1 MTTLYS
7 VVRYLPDPVADE
19 SINIGVVAFG
29 DEGPQFRFVQNLN
42 RAKLLGDNDVSFLRD
57 FIESV
62 RDGRVGALGDP
73 KNWNQES
80 LSKLLGRWHN
90 VIQFTPPRASAKKV
104 GPLVEELS
112 KLFLK
117 GASTQVEEGVA
128 SQGRSYAV
136 RLSKIL
142 VVGALTERW
151 GQPVARVLV
160 KSGHTLAGSAGAHEF
175 DVAIVNGSAYL
186 AARAIS
192 FRVQDTQ
199 TLRTKVDAAAFAVT
213 DLAERH
219 AKIDTALLVLP
230 PRSREQEAYKRAL
243 AISKKKNVKMLEAQ
257 AFKVWVSTVVGRL
270 PEKVAVRAARQIS

>member
-1 MTTLYS
+1 MTSLYS

-62 RDGRVGALGDP
+62 RAGRVGALGDP

-80 LSKLLGRWHN
+80 LSRLLGKWHN
-90 VIQFTPPRASAKKV
+90 VIQFTPPRASGKSV
-104 GPLVEELS
+104 GPLIDDLS

-117 GASTQVEEGVA
+117 GDDTQGTEGVTT
-128 SQGRSYAV
+128 QGRSYAV
-136 RLSKIL
+136 RLSKSL
-142 VVGALTERW
+142 VVAAISKRW
-151 GQPVARVLV
+151 SQPIARELV

-199 TLRTKVDAAAFAVT
+199 TLRTKVDAAAFAVM
-213 DLAERH
+213 DLAEGH
-219 AKIDTALLVLP
+219 KKIDTALLVLP
-230 PRSREQEAYKRAL
+230 PRSREQEAYRRAM
-243 AISKKKNVKMLEAQ
+243 AISRKKKMKMLETEQ
-257 AFKVWVSTVVGRL
+257 FKAWVSDVVRRL
-270 PEKVAVRAARQIS
+270 PEKVAIHAAG

>member
-1 MTTLYS
+1 MTSLYS
-7 VVRYLPDPVADE
+7 VVKYLPDPVADE

-80 LSKLLGRWHN
+80 LSRLLGKWHN
-90 VIQFTPPRASAKKV
+90 VIQFTPPRASGKSV
-104 GPLVEELS
+104 GPLIEDLS

-117 GASTQVEEGVA
+117 GSSTEGAAEGVTT
-128 SQGRSYAV
+128 QGRSYAV
-136 RLSKIL
+136 RLSKSL
-142 VVGALTERW
+142 VVGALTKRW
-151 GQPVARVLV
+151 GQPVARELV

-213 DLAERH
+213 DLAERQ

-243 AISKKKNVKMLEAQ
+243 AISKKKKMKMLEADE
-257 AFKVWVSTVVGRL
+257 FKAWVSNVVSRL
-270 PEKVAVRAARQIS
+270 PEKVAVHAASTS